1 MTAKIVSAA
10 VKIYDKKQEKEI
22 IMPCHRHC
30 DAFQIL
36 KEFGYR
42 RSDYDILDQGF
53 LDRNYIFL
61 SRVEAKIAA
70 RENSQLLE
78 DTTDKRLYSEDLW

>member
-1 MTAKIVSAA
+1 MAKIISAA
-10 VKIYDKKQEKEI
+10 VKIYDKKQGKLI

-30 DAFQIL
+30 DAFHIL
-36 KEFGYR
+36 REFGYR

-70 RENSQLLE
+70 RESNQLLQ
-78 DTTDKRLYSEDLW
+78 DDPDPALYSEDLW